1 MNKTMEQVLAWVV
14 PIGVTLVVLWLLIVL
29 IRSLLYTKQGSRVA
43 GQVGQMI
50 AVLVALVVLVVVV
63 PVGDS
68 TQGQLL
74 SLLGIVFTGVIGLAS
89 TSFVSNAM
97 AGFMLRSVASFHGGD
112 FIRVGEF
119 FGRVTETALF
129 HTEIQNQDRDLV
141 TMPNLYLIT
150 HPVEVVRAN
159 GTLISADISL
169 GYDVHRR
176 RIREL
181 LVRAAEEADLTDA
194 FVQITKLGDYSVNYR
209 VSGFLHDVSN
219 LLSKQ
224 TALRAN
230 ILDHLHGDGI
240 EIVSPAFMNQRPVSP
255 DTPVIPQGARHGED
269 EDHDG
274 RAERMMFDKADV
286 VGRIKKI
293 RDERTKLANEI
304 ETLSAK
310 PGTEDFEIS
319 WRKRQLTSLDE
330 ILESLSGPLDEE

>member
-1 MNKTMEQVLAWVV
+1 MLSNR
-14 PIGVTLVVLWLLIVL
+14 P
-29 IRSLLYTKQGSRVA
+29 GSRIARQVWQMVVVVVA
-43 GQVGQMI
+43 V
-50 AVLVALVVLVVVV
+50 VVLVVVI

-141 TMPNLYLIT
+141 TMLNLYLIT

-159 GTLISADISL
+159 GTLISADVSL

-176 RIREL
+176 RIRDL
-181 LVRAAEEADLTDA
+181 LVQAADDADLTDA
-194 FVQITKLGDYSVNYR
+194 FVQITELGDYSVNYR

-240 EIVSPAFMNQRPVSP
+240 EIVSPSFMNQRPVSP
-255 DTPVIPQGARHGED
+255 EEPVIPKQARHGDD
-269 EDHDG
+269 EDHNG
-274 RAERMMFDKADV
+274 RPEQLMFDKAEIA
-286 VGRIKKI
+286 GRIKKI
-293 RDERTKLANEI
+293 EDERAKLANEI
-304 ETLSAK
+304 ETLAAE
-310 PGTEDFEIS
+310 PDTGDFEIA
-319 WRKRQLTSLDE
+319 WRKRQLASLDE
-330 ILESLSGPLDEE
+330 ILESLSGPLDNA